1 MENQRSGD
9 DMVIKFHS
17 SSPLYEAY
25 NSQRDIFD
33 AAIDFAVDYSASKM
47 TAEQINNLFS
57 TKGEIKE
64 VKAAA

>member
-1 MENQRSGD
+1 
-9 DMVIKFHS
+9 MVIYLHS
-17 SSPLYEAY
+17 SSPLFRAY
-25 NSQRDIFD
+25 SEQKEIID

-47 TAEQINNLFS
+47 TAKQINNLFS